1 MDLQKLKAFI
11 VVAEELNFR
20 KSAEILG
27 MSQPPLT
34 RLIASLEEEL
44 GTSLF
49 ERTTRQV
56 TLTASGVYLLKQA
69 REIFQSMERIESEI
83 KSIGKIKSGDLRIGF
98 STAAFLAKLP
108 RIIEAFQAR
117 FPKIKFEL
125 FQESE
130 KEIIKGLH
138 SGDFD
143 IGFLEGTDEQNG
155 LENELVHDHVLGVL
169 LPKKHPLAKKKE
181 LNFKELKNETFILH
195 PRDEARV
202 IYESF
207 THLFKQAGFK
217 PHVYVKNPRES
228 CPILVA
234 TGRGISLTLAGA
246 PSIAPDDTVFVPVKN
261 LFLPLSVYWRA
272 DNKKAALTSFLS
284 FTLETQATKSKSY
297 ECVTDVIVMAGK

>member
-34 RLIASLEEEL
+34 RLIAALEEEL

-56 TLTASGVYLLKQA
+56 TLTASGIYLLKQA

-83 KSIGKIKSGDLRIGF
+83 KQIGKIKSGDLRIGF

-108 RIIEAFQAR
+108 RIIDAFQER

-125 FQESE
+125 AQESE
-130 KEIIKGLH
+130 KEILKGLY

-143 IGFLEGTDEQNG
+143 VAFLEGTDQHVS
-155 LENELVHDHVLGVL
+155 LKNELVKDHKLGVL
-169 LPKKHPLAKKKE
+169 LPRKHALAKKKE
-181 LNFKELKNETFILH
+181 LDFKELKNETFILH

-207 THLFKQAGFK
+207 TQVFEQAGFK
-217 PHVYVKNPRES
+217 PKVYMKNPREV

-234 TGRGISLTLAGA
+234 TGRGISLSLAGTQN
-246 PSIAPDDTVFVPVKN
+246 IAPDDTVFVPVKN
-261 LFLPLSVYWRA
+261 FFLPVSVYWSP
-272 DNKKAALTSFLS
+272 DNDKAALASFLS
-284 FTLETQATKSKSY
+284 FTLESQATRSKSL
-297 ECVTDVIVMAGK
+297 ECVTDAIVRS